1 MINFEPLNTLPQ
13 IQKLLI
19 NIPSNPGVYKYFD
32 ESNTII
38 YVGKAKNL
46 KKRVNSYFVKQH
58 DNNKTRVLVSKIRD
72 IQYTVVDSE
81 YDALLLENLIIK
93 ELQPKYNISLKDD
106 KSYPY
111 IRISKDYFPKI
122 TVIRNPVKDGS
133 ELIGP
138 YANVKMMYSVL
149 DIVNKLYPTRN
160 CNLNLTPKSI
170 AEGKFSVCLEYQIGN
185 CKGPCAGHESMS
197 EYAESIANIRN
208 ILKGNLV
215 EIKKHLK
222 MKINEAAEVL
232 AFEKAHE
239 LKLKLDLLETYQAKS
254 TIVSQ
259 TINNVDVF
267 SITSNKNAFYVNY
280 LRVNNG
286 MVVQSQNLEIKNKN
300 QETEAEILL
309 QAIAQ
314 FKNNNP
320 SESTEFIVPFPIDL
334 DAKFTI
340 IVPQLGDKKKLLDL
354 SFKNAMMLKQEKQLA
369 AERLDP
375 ELRIDRVLATMQS
388 DLRLKEPPQHIEC
401 FDNSNIQGTNPVSA
415 CVVFKNAKPS
425 KNDYRHFNIKT
436 VIGPNDFASMQEV
449 LGRRYYRM
457 LAEGTTLPNLI
468 VVDGGKGQLS
478 ASVKT
483 LKELNIYDKVAII
496 GIAKRLEEIYYPG
509 DSLPLYLDKK
519 SETLKIIQQ
528 MRDEAHRFG
537 ITHHR
542 NRRSKGFVITELT
555 EIEGVGDKTADIL
568 LKSFKSLK
576 KIKEANQEQLETVVG
591 KKTGATIYHYFQ
603 DAKPIV

>member
-449 LGRRYYRM
+449 LGRRYSRM

-555 EIEGVGDKTADIL
+555 EIEGMGDKTADIL

>member
-1 MINFEPLNTLPQ
+1 
-13 IQKLLI
+13 
-19 NIPSNPGVYKYFD
+19 
-32 ESNTII
+32 
-38 YVGKAKNL
+38 
-46 KKRVNSYFVKQH
+46 
-58 DNNKTRVLVSKIRD
+58 
-72 IQYTVVDSE
+72 
-81 YDALLLENLIIK
+81 
-93 ELQPKYNISLKDD
+93 
-106 KSYPY
+106 
-111 IRISKDYFPKI
+111 
-122 TVIRNPVKDGS
+122 
-133 ELIGP
+133 
-138 YANVKMMYSVL
+138 
-149 DIVNKLYPTRN
+149 
-160 CNLNLTPKSI
+160 
-170 AEGKFSVCLEYQIGN
+170 
-185 CKGPCAGHESMS
+185 
-197 EYAESIANIRN
+197 
-208 ILKGNLV
+208 
-215 EIKKHLK
+215 
-222 MKINEAAEVL
+222 
-232 AFEKAHE
+232 
-239 LKLKLDLLETYQAKS
+239 
-254 TIVSQ
+254 
-259 TINNVDVF
+259 
-267 SITSNKNAFYVNY
+267 
-280 LRVNNG
+280 

-375 ELRIDRVLATMQS
+375 DIRVDRVLATMQS

-449 LGRRYYRM
+449 LGRRYSRM

-576 KIKEANQEQLETVVG
+576 KIKEANQEQLEAVVG

-603 DAKPIV
+603 DAKPIVW